1 MKHLR
6 LFEEFV
12 NTEYEELEVKQSSIP
27 NSGRGL
33 FTLVDIDEDSKI
45 AEFTGDIIS
54 EEEASQLEGERGHYL
69 IALGS
74 GEILDVYNSDSPAIY
89 ANDAYMSDKFENNS
103 VIREIDGKVW
113 LMSTRDIYGGEEIF
127 CEYGEDYWDNWTP

>member
-33 FTLVDIDEDSKI
+33 FTLVDIDEGSKI
-45 AEFTGDIIS
+45 AEFNT
-54 EEEASQLEGERGHYL
+54 
-69 IALGS
+69 
-74 GEILDVYNSDSPAIY
+74 
-89 ANDAYMSDKFENNS
+89 
-103 VIREIDGKVW
+103 
-113 LMSTRDIYGGEEIF
+113 
-127 CEYGEDYWDNWTP
+127 